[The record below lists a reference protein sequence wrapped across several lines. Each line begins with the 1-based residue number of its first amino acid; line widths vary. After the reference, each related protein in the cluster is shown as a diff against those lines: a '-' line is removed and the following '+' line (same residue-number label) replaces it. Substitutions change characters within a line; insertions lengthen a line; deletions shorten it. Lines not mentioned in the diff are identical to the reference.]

1 MTEITVLMKRIG
13 YEFKNKSLINV
24 ALTHSSFSRHTISKN
39 NERLEFLGDRVLGLI
54 ISEEIFKKYHRSSEG
69 DLAKK
74 LSFLVCRSTLKK
86 IANKIQLDDFILHSK
101 NIKKSSLET
110 IKANS
115 LEALIAAIYLDS
127 NITITSRVIKKL
139 WKEFIENI
147 NLQTFDPKSRLQEWS
162 LKNKKKL
169 PIYKVISKSGPD
181 HDPLFTIKVLIDEDI
196 SSFAEGKSKQDAE
209 INAANKLLKEICE

>member
-1 MTEITVLMKRIG
+1 MCK
-13 YEFKNKSLINV
+13 
-24 ALTHSSFSRHTISKN
+24 
-39 NERLEFLGDRVLGLI
+39 
-54 ISEEIFKKYHRSSEG
+54 
-69 DLAKK
+69 
-74 LSFLVCRSTLKK
+74 STLKK
-86 IANKIQLDDFILHSK
+86 IANKIQLDDFISYSK

-127 NITITSRVIKKL
+127 NINITSKVIRKL

-162 LKNKKKL
+162 LKNRKKL
-169 PIYKVISKSGPD
+169 PIYKVMSKSGPD
-181 HDPLFTIKVLIDEDI
+181 HDPLFTIKVLIDDDI
-196 SSFAEGKSKQDAE
+196 SSFAEGRSKQDAE